1 MNFGGPF
8 YNLFGTSKPD
18 IQDDGVFVTSWGS
31 VNTINFTGTG
41 VTASY
46 VSGVLTVAI
55 TSGGGS
61 GTVTSVGWTGGI
73 VSVATATT
81 TPAFTIAGTS
91 GGIPYFSSGSTWA
104 TSAALAANA
113 IVIGGGAGAAPA
125 TTTTGTGVLT
135 ALGVNTGTAGAFV
148 VNGGALGTPSSGTL
162 TNATGL
168 PIVAG
173 TTGTLSVA
181 RGGTGVT
188 AITALSIWAANSAN
202 TLTEITPGAGNSIRI
217 NAGGTAWE
225 AYTPGS
231 GGGLSYFT
239 EALTTAAPNATIN
252 ATSLTAS
259 GGSTNQDAAFIPK
272 GSSGSV
278 LVAIPDNT
286 TTGGNKRGTASV
298 DLQLTRTA
306 ASQVVSGSY
315 SFGVGAR
322 NTVSGDWSGAIGFN
336 NNVSGYSSFAAGES
350 NTVSNGPGIAIGS
363 SNTVSG
369 SYSAALGRTHTVS
382 GINSFAYGE
391 SNTASTS
398 YTFAGGLKTEAHLYG
413 EQVFGAGRFAST
425 GDAQAANLLWRNAIT
440 GTGATE
446 LFLDGA
452 SIRAILKSGNTV
464 WNTTI
469 QVVATIQTVGNGTV
483 TLGDSF
489 VGTYAV
495 GIKRIG
501 SSTALIGTVDTVSG
515 DNDTGMAGAAVTIT
529 ADDTNEAL
537 KIEFTPPTLAGTTT
551 VTRVVARGTIAE
563 VRY

>member
-1 MNFGGPF
+1 MARVLTIVQTSSSIPTTSGISIVISQSTNPGSVVGGISDTA
-8 YNLFGTSKPD
+8 YNATTW
-18 IQDDGVFVTSWGS
+18 DGVTTDAPSKNAVRDKIVTMDAAIAL
-31 VNTINFTGTG
+31 NTAKN
-41 VTASY
+41 SY
-46 VSGVLTVAI
+46 PSGDATKVGYI
-55 TSGGGS
+55 
-61 GTVTSVGWTGGI
+61 TVTQAVDLDTIESDT
-73 VSVATATT
+73 TAN
-81 TPAFTIAGTS
+81 
-91 GGIPYFSSGSTWA
+91 
-104 TSAALAANA
+104 NA
-113 IVIGGGAGAAPA
+113 KV
-125 TTTTGTGVLT
+125 
-135 ALGVNTGTAGAFV
+135 
-148 VNGGALGTPSSGTL
+148 
-162 TNATGL
+162 TNATH
-168 PIVAG
+168 
-173 TTGTLSVA
+173 TGEV
-181 RGGTGVT
+181 TGSGALVINKT
-188 AITALSIWAANSAN
+188 AISNKTIVTYDAAADYV
-202 TLTEITPGAGNSIRI
+202 LITDGSDSDNLKKVLIPAG
-217 NAGGTAWE
+217 
-225 AYTPGS
+225 